1 MEASGAPTGHGID
14 WPRFM
19 ADIADVPV
27 ITETALIRQKSRDFH
42 WYSPILKEQ
51 LRRRFGDIVV
61 CPRNE
66 ADVLVVASACVR
78 HGIPLTVRGAGT
90 GNYGQAMPLKGGVI
104 LEMIGMNAIRWTRDG
119 IVRVEAGRRLI
130 DLEAETMLMGWELRC
145 HPSTRR
151 TATIGGF
158 VAGGSTGVGAINYG
172 LVRDRG
178 NVLSARVVTME
189 PQPRVLEL
197 RGEAVMPVI
206 HAYGCTGIVT
216 ELEIPLAPAW
226 PWIDA
231 LVAFS
236 DFRTALHFGQAL
248 AEADGIVKK
257 LITPI
262 AAPVPELY
270 LRLLQPFIPAGA
282 SVTLCMIAEPSLEP
296 FAELA
301 TDFGGTVTWQRR
313 TDAADEAPSLY
324 PPLYEF
330 SWNHT
335 TLHALKVDKE
345 ITYLQTVF
353 PPGDHLAKIEHM
365 AAHFGDEVPMHVEFV
380 RLGGKIAC
388 FGLQLVRYSGPERL
402 AAIIAYLEDHGCP
415 VFNPHTY
422 VLEDGGMKKIDEAQL
437 AFKRMTDPMGLLNPG
452 KMRAWE
458 ERER

>member
-1 MEASGAPTGHGID
+1 MEASVAPAGRSID
-14 WPRFM
+14 WPRFL
-19 ADIADVPV
+19 ADIADVPA
-27 ITETALIRQKSRDFH
+27 ITETALVRQKSRDFY

-51 LRRRFGDIVV
+51 LRGRFGDVVV
-61 CPRNE
+61 CPRSE
-66 ADVLVVASACVR
+66 ADVLIVAAACVR
-78 HGIPLTVRGAGT
+78 HGVPLTVRGAGT
-90 GNYGQAMPLKGGVI
+90 GNYGQATPLKGGVI
-104 LEMIGMNAIRWTRDG
+104 LEMTGMNAIRWTRDG
-119 IVRVEAGRRLI
+119 IVRVEARRRLI
-130 DLEAETMLMGWELRC
+130 DLEAETLLMGWELRF

-189 PQPRVLEL
+189 PEPRVLEL
-197 RGEAVMPVI
+197 RGDAVMPVI

-226 PWIDA
+226 PWVDA
-231 LVAFS
+231 LVAFG
-236 DFRTALHFGQAL
+236 DFSAALHFGQAL

-262 AAPVPELY
+262 AAPVPEQY
-270 LRLLQPFIPAGA
+270 FRPLQPVIPKGA

-296 FAELA
+296 FAELVRV
-301 TDFGGTVTWQRR
+301 FGGTVTWQRR
-313 TDAADEAPSLY
+313 SDALDEA

-335 TLHALKVDKE
+335 TLHALKADKG
-345 ITYLQTVF
+345 ITYLQTLF

-402 AAIIAYLEDHGCP
+402 AAIIACLEDHGCP

-422 VLEDGGMKKIDEAQL
+422 VLEDGGMKQIDEAQL
-437 AFKRMTDPMGLLNPG
+437 AFKRMADPLGLLNPG

-458 ERER
+458 ERERG